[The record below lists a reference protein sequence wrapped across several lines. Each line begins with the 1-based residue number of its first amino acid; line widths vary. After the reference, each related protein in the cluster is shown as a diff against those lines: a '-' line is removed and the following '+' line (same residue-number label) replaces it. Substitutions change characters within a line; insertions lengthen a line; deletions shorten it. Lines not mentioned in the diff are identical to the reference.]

1 MVNGTDYKFWRVNL
15 ADLTDQQLVAGL
27 EGTKEFHGF
36 LTWAEFRALCVDST
50 KQLLAYRQYLP
61 PPDRVKLTS
70 EQRKERSMAFRASLR
85 EATGI

>member
-1 MVNGTDYKFWRVNL
+1 LN
-15 ADLTDQQLVAGL
+15 GL
-27 EGTKEFHGF
+27 EQSNNFVGMLLLGKFKEFCGES
-36 LTWAEFRALCVDST
+36 LKAP
-50 KQLLAYRQYLP
+50 AYRQYLP